1 VSVRPPAL
9 TLRQRLVAGPVQ
21 RSGSI
26 ASYRSV
32 DGVDGEPH
40 SIRGELVGDAVT
52 GSINTDSR
60 AIACFAHITDL
71 HVTDVDSP
79 ARCESINREYADPRF
94 RELLPMFRAQ
104 EALNAHAID
113 AMVRTIN
120 GISGGPLTGRPL
132 ELVAMTGDAV
142 DNVQGNE
149 LAAFMALL
157 DGSLVQPNSGGRV
170 YEGVQSTGWP
180 DEFFWKPDGAPDG
193 DMYQKALGFPQMPGL
208 LELAL
213 NPFQAGGLRLPWIG
227 CHGNHE
233 EVCQG
238 VGIVNRA
245 LAAAV
250 VGSRKPFRLPDGID
264 FDTVVEQF
272 VQRPE
277 VFMSGPYVDV
287 TPDRDRRP
295 FGLGE
300 FLDAHLQSGNEPRG
314 HGFTQDNLDDGSA
327 YYVHDTPAVRYI
339 TLDTACPGGGAEGC
353 ITAVQLQWLER
364 RLEEVHSSFRS
375 RDGTTIRTSRKDRLV
390 VILSHHPLD
399 SLTNQR
405 GHPRG
410 ASGAHSGPAAV
421 HADPRHLL
429 ATLLRFDNVVLWLNG
444 HIHANRVKPRPDS
457 TGRGGGLWEV
467 TTASLVDWPCQARIV
482 EIVDAGDDMLAIAC
496 TTVDH
501 GGSALGT
508 LHRELAGNEP
518 GAGFDSGRAGTP
530 GDRNVILPLRA
541 PFPLS
546 RANSD

>member
-1 VSVRPPAL
+1 MSGRPPAL
-9 TLRQRLVAGPVQ
+9 TVRQRLDTGSVQ
-21 RSGSI
+21 RSGTI
-26 ASYRSV
+26 GSYRSV
-32 DGVDGEPH
+32 AEVDGEPH
-40 SIRGELVGDAVT
+40 SIRTELIGD
-52 GSINTDSR
+52 GSESIDTEGR

-79 ARCESINREYADPRF
+79 ARFEFINREYSDPRF

-149 LAAFMALL
+149 LAAFMALF
-157 DGSLVQPNSGGRV
+157 DGGLVQPNSGGRA

-180 DEFFWKPDGAPDG
+180 DDFFWKPDGLPDG

-208 LELAL
+208 LERAL
-213 NPFQAGGLRLPWIG
+213 HPFQAEGLSLPWIG

-238 VGIVNRA
+238 VGLVNRA
-245 LAAAV
+245 LAGAAV
-250 VGSRKPFRLPDGID
+250 GPRKPFRLPDGID
-264 FDTVVEQF
+264 FDGVVEQF

-277 VFMSGPYVDV
+277 FFMAGPYVDV

-295 FGLGE
+295 FVFGE
-300 FLDAHLQSGNEPRG
+300 FLDAHLQSEKQPHG
-314 HGFTQDNLDDGSA
+314 HGFTDENFDTGSA
-327 YYVHDTPAVRYI
+327 NYVYDMPAVRFI

-353 ITAVQLQWLER
+353 ITAAQLHWLER

-375 RDGTTIRTSRKDRLV
+375 RDGTAVRSANEDRLV
-390 VILSHHPLD
+390 VILSHHPFD
-399 SLTNQR
+399 TLTNNRSHPPGGR
-405 GHPRG
+405 GEPDAA
-410 ASGAHSGPAAV
+410 ASDHT
-421 HADPRHLL
+421 DPRRLL

-444 HIHANRVKPRPDS
+444 HIHANRVRS
-457 TGRGGGLWEV
+457 HANESHQGGGFWEV
-467 TTASLVDWPCQARIV
+467 TTSAVVDWPCQGRIV
-482 EIVDAGDDMLAIAC
+482 EILEAGDGLLAIAC
-496 TTVDH
+496 TMVDH
-501 GGSALGT
+501 QGSELGS

-518 GAGFDSGRAGTP
+518 GAGFGSRRAGTP
-530 GDRNVILPLRA
+530 LDRNVILPVRS
-541 PFPLS
+541 PFAAA
-546 RANSD
+546 RRRH